1 MEKME
6 DINQISS
13 LAAHDS
19 NVKVVAKEFGAKF
32 KSKRECYHF
41 LSHECGLYLSSY
53 DTMTIY
59 HLRDIGAGLRTKIYG
74 KDVVHLSVPY
84 YEGLT
89 IKEFMEYAV
98 EHPAAARALPMVDK
112 ETKKLP
118 R

>member
-1 MEKME
+1 ME

-13 LAAHDS
+13 LVEPGG
-19 NVKVVAKEFGAKF
+19 NVQVVAKEFGAKF

-41 LSHECGLYLSSY
+41 LSHECALYLSSY

-59 HLRDIGAGLRTKIYG
+59 HLRDIGAGLRTKIKG

-84 YEGLT
+84 YEHLT
-89 IKEFMEYAV
+89 IKEFIDYAD
-98 EHPAAARALPMVDK
+98 EHPAAAKALPMVRK
-112 ETKKLP
+112 ETLKLP